1 MIWFSA
7 SCTTTSLPNSLG
19 LFALPLRITS
29 VCVSNTLSNFPSA
42 LVLPR
47 STRSRVWRSTC
58 RTRGIISSSC
68 LLALCSTDRLPRFD
82 ALGDFARKLFGLS
95 GNPTGDFQ
103 QLDVG
108 VLHLLP

>member
-29 VCVSNTLSNFPSA
+29 VCVSNTLSSFPSA
-42 LVLPR
+42 WVLPR

-58 RTRGIISSSC
+58 WTRGINLIQ
-68 LLALCSTDRLPRFD
+68 LLLGFVQYRQVASLD
-82 ALGDFARKLFGLS
+82 APGDLARKLLGLPS
-95 GNPTGDFQ
+95 NPAGDF
-103 QLDVG
+103 LPSEVG
-108 VLHLLP
+108 VLSFLP